1 MNTSHTKTIGFIFFC
16 KFSCKCNLL
25 AFTLQP
31 KNRFNVKKMAI
42 FREGIEN
49 LTQYH
54 TKTIV
59 DKDVLELG
67 AKIQAFKEGSLHEDK
82 FKALRLA
89 RGVYGQRQ
97 QGVQM
102 IRIKLPFGKVTSQQ
116 LRRICDVSEEY
127 STGRLHITTRQD
139 IQIHHVS
146 LDRTPQLWADLEKDD
161 VTLREACGNT
171 VRNVTA
177 SPLAGID
184 SDELFDVSPYADL
197 VFRYFLRKPFGQ
209 ELGRKIKIAFS
220 SNEKDDAY
228 SFIHDFGFIP
238 KIVDNQ
244 KGFKVL
250 IGGGLGAQP
259 YLAHLA
265 YEFLPAEEIIPFI
278 EAAIRVFDRNGER
291 NSRNKAR
298 MKYLLAKIGLQEFQ
312 NLIEIERKAVQ
323 YDPAD
328 FQLTN
333 FEIKFEN
340 QEKDVDLTQIIEN
353 SENQKFKEWLQT
365 NVVKQKQ
372 KGYVA
377 VFIKVLIGDFFTNQA
392 RILASIVEKY
402 ASNDIR
408 FTIDQSILLKFV
420 KPENLFE
427 LYTELEGINLASS
440 GYNSI
445 ADITAC
451 PGTDTCNLGISN
463 STDVAK
469 EIESVIRDEYPDLI
483 YNKEIKIKISGCIN
497 SCGQHG
503 LAHIGFHGSSMKVE
517 KNTLPALQLLLGGGN
532 LGNGFGKIA
541 DKVIKFPSKRVLDV
555 IRTLLDNYLDN
566 QSGEEGFNSYYE
578 RQGNKYFYD
587 LIKPLADTSKIQDSD
602 FLDWGS
608 EEKYKTEIG
617 VGECAGVVI
626 DLVATLIYDAEEKL
640 LSAEEAAQDNRF
652 ADAIYFT
659 YAAGIHAAK
668 ALLLREKIRCNT
680 HQGIIDDFDNT
691 LAKNYGFEGDKAF
704 SKFLLQINQN
714 KAGEA
719 FAIRYYQEVKE
730 FVEKAKK

>member
-1 MNTSHTKTIGFIFFC
+1 
-16 KFSCKCNLL
+16 
-25 AFTLQP
+25 
-31 KNRFNVKKMAI
+31 MAT

-49 LTQYH
+49 LTLSP

-59 DKDVLELG
+59 EKDIIELG
-67 AKIQAFKEGSLHEDK
+67 QKIQAFKEGTINEDK

-102 IRIKLPFGKVTSQQ
+102 IRIKLPFGKVTTEQ
-116 LRRICDVSEEY
+116 LRRISDVSDEY
-127 STGRLHITTRQD
+127 STGKLHITTRQD

-161 VTLREACGNT
+161 ITLREACGNT

-184 SDELFDVSPYADL
+184 PKELFDVAPYADL

-220 SNEKDDAY
+220 SNEQDEAY

-238 KIVDNQ
+238 KIQDNT

-250 IGGGLGAQP
+250 VGGGLGAQP
-259 YLAHLA
+259 YLAHVA
-265 YEFLPAEEIIPFI
+265 YEFLPAEEILSFI
-278 EAAIRVFDRNGER
+278 EASIRVFDRHGER

-298 MKYLLAKIGLQEFQ
+298 MKYLLAKIGLEEFTNLVAQEKLAIQFDKD
-312 NLIEIERKAVQ
+312 L
-323 YDPAD
+323 D
-328 FQLTN
+328 FQL
-333 FEIKFEN
+333 FDQQEN
-340 QEKDVDLTQIIEN
+340 QQELDKDVDLTELIEKN
-353 SENQKFKEWLQT
+353 ADSNYQEWVKT
-365 NVVKQKQ
+365 NVFKQKQ
-372 KGYVA
+372 KGYLG
-377 VFIKVLIGDFFTNQA
+377 VFLKVLLGDFKTKQA
-392 RILASIVEKY
+392 RELATIVEKY
-402 ASNDIR
+402 ASNDVR
-408 FTIDQSILLKFV
+408 FTIDQNILLKFV
-420 KPENLFE
+420 KPENLYNLYQE
-427 LYTELEGINLASS
+427 LKSIGLAAS
-440 GYNSI
+440 GHNSLV
-445 ADITAC
+445 DITAC

-463 STDVAK
+463 STDVSK
-469 EIESVIRDEYPDLI
+469 VIEDTIRTEYPDLI

-532 LGNGFGKIA
+532 LGDGIGRIA

-555 IRTLLDNYLDN
+555 IRALLDNYLDN
-566 QSGEEGFNSYYE
+566 QEIEESFNSYYD

-587 LIKPLADTSKIQDSD
+587 LLKPLADTSSVKESD
-602 FLDWGS
+602 YLDWGS

-626 DLVATLIYDAEEKL
+626 DLVATLFYDAEEKL
-640 LSAEEAAQDNRF
+640 LSSEEAFAEKRF
-652 ADAIYFT
+652 ADAIYFA
-659 YAAGIHAAK
+659 YSAGIHAAK
-668 ALLLREKIRCNT
+668 ALLLREKVRCNT
-680 HQGIIDDFDNT
+680 HQGIIDDFDKN
-691 LAKNYGFEGDKAF
+691 LAASYGFEGENTF

-719 FAIRYYQEVKE
+719 FAMSYLNEIKD
-730 FVEKAKK
+730 FVTKTKKTI